1 MELLLNKMGKF
12 SITELLIGIIIL
24 IVSFYVLKGFLGYLK
39 RRSEKS
45 NNSNLPIIYVI
56 TGLILGCSLM
66 YFLVNRNVKNDES
79 GQIDT
84 SSLPTSPKQQ
94 TVDEYEASIPI
105 ESVESPLYAR
115 YAGNCFIICRTED
128 NARLQTHVTEY
139 KGYFIEDINTALDG
153 GETKYFSREI
163 RSNGSYVKFSF
174 NGMSYDLTKR
184 QCERLIHDFSHPK
197 PYLGH

>member
-24 IVSFYVLKGFLGYLK
+24 IVSFYVLKGFIGNLK

-45 NNSNLPIIYVI
+45 NKSNLPIIYII

-66 YFLVNRNVKNDES
+66 YFLVNRYVKNDDS

-105 ESVESPLYAR
+105 ESVQSPLYAR

-128 NARLQTHVTEY
+128 NARLCTEHIDH
-139 KGYFIEDINTALDG
+139 KAHFIEDIETAISG
-153 GETKYFSREI
+153 GETTHFINTIWK
-163 RSNGSYVKFSF
+163 NGSGVKFSF

-184 QCERLIHDFSHPK
+184 QCERLIYDFEHPK
-197 PYLGH
+197 QYLGH

>member
-1 MELLLNKMGKF
+1 MELLLNDMGSF
-12 SITELLIGIIIL
+12 SITELLIVIIIL
-24 IVSFYVLKGFLGYLK
+24 IVCFYVFKGFLGYLK
-39 RRSEKS
+39 QRADKR
-45 NNSNLPIIYVI
+45 NNSKSPIIYVI

-66 YFLVNRNVKNDES
+66 YFLVYRNIPNDENS
-79 GQIDT
+79 QIGT
-84 SSLPTSPKQQ
+84 NSLPTTPKQQ

-105 ESVESPLYAR
+105 ESVQSPLYAR

-139 KGYFIEDINTALDG
+139 KGYFIEDINTALNG

-184 QCERLIHDFSHPK
+184 QCEKLIYDFSHPK

>member
-84 SSLPTSPKQQ
+84 SSLPNSPKQQ

-115 YAGNCFIICRTED
+115 
-128 NARLQTHVTEY
+128 
-139 KGYFIEDINTALDG
+139 
-153 GETKYFSREI
+153 
-163 RSNGSYVKFSF
+163 
-174 NGMSYDLTKR
+174 
-184 QCERLIHDFSHPK
+184 
-197 PYLGH
+197 